1 MTEDL
6 KKYKLYFLQ
15 LKYTHIINIIRNIEN
30 HYTILKQLNLLNAD
44 QLLEFSN
51 KIYNIIKNINTLY
64 NQHVNTYFNNYNT
77 EIDKLVTSISHLS
90 NSEILKILSY
100 YETDMLS
107 NLFDDNYNIIK
118 DLIKN
123 YGYVNIN
130 DMLKLLYPTINLSG
144 CKNIIN
150 ELNYITIPIN
160 FTIVSIN
167 TDKGD
172 YYWNIPTKYSE
183 EDILE
188 KKRELGIKIGT
199 EYICITIIFKI
210 DHFSNRHKTSQIES
224 PILHKIKTY
233 IISKLEHTN
242 DINLVKTFIRHDYL
256 GNIYCMDSD
265 TYINIINKFIIQYT
279 KLSESTFVNI
289 MKDFVSTDNVNYI
302 YKIISTLLLGSDDMI
317 DISGLLL
324 GLIKEKNNK
333 INNVNLYDF
342 IFNNLTYHL
351 QSKIKKSNINI
362 KQSVNKLKQITMED
376 IDYKKLLIINKYIP
390 NYVKSQVLDKIEE
403 MKLANNEYYKQLLY
417 VKTILYY
424 PWSSSDELYEN
435 LRKNSAIAMTYLNTV
450 ETKLHNACYGH
461 TDAKKLLLQ
470 VIAKWISN
478 PSSNGTCFGLV
489 GPPGVGKTL
498 LAKSVSNALDIP
510 FAQITL
516 GGQNDGEILHGHG
529 YTYSGSQPGLII
541 KKMVEMGKSR
551 CIIYFDELDKT
562 CSKHGSLNEITS
574 ILIHLTDPNM
584 NKTFQDRFFQGI
596 EFPLDKVIMIF
607 SYNDSKLVDPILLDR
622 LKEIKVHP
630 YTLEDKLHICQKHLI
645 KEIANSVSM
654 NEIVSINN
662 TNLQYIID
670 NYTNEAGVREI
681 KRQLENIFMNLNIDR
696 IYKRN
701 LFKKDIKKI
710 SLMQKHII
718 NILKAPDM
726 NRRDIHSTNMVGIIN
741 GMYATSSGDG
751 GITPIQIYPNTQ
763 TNNNKYEIKMTGKQ
777 GDTMKESVI
786 CSLTTALEWLKMKG
800 YNVDELITQNVKNGF
815 HVHTPDGATSKDGP
829 SAGCAFT
836 CAFISRILNRPIKNN
851 IAMTGEVELT
861 GKVSKIGGLEYKLQG
876 AKKSGVNIAYV
887 PLENKKDIDDIIEK
901 YKQLFCKDFQVK
913 MFSSIDEIIEEI
925 LCH

>member
-15 LKYTHIINIIRNIEN
+15 LKYTRIINIIHNVEN
-30 HYTILKQLNLLNAD
+30 HYMVLKQLNLLNGD
-44 QLLEFSN
+44 KIIDFSN
-51 KIYNIIKNINTLY
+51 KIYNIVKNVNTIY
-64 NQHVNTYFNNYNT
+64 NQHVNNYFNSYT
-77 EIDKLVTSISHLS
+77 EIDKLINSILNLS
-90 NSEILKILSY
+90 NTEILKILDY
-100 YETDMLS
+100 YESDIS
-107 NLFDDNYNIIK
+107 FNLFNDTIII
-118 DLIKN
+118 DLIKT

-130 DMLKLLYPTINLSG
+130 DMLKILYPSINMQLHS
-144 CKNIIN
+144 CKNLLT
-150 ELNYITIPIN
+150 ELNNIVIPIN
-160 FTIVSIN
+160 INIVSGVI
-167 TDKGD
+167 DKGD
-172 YYWNIPTKYSE
+172 YYWNIPTKYTD
-183 EDILE
+183 EDVLE
-188 KKRELGIKIGT
+188 KTRELYIKMGT
-199 EYICITIIFKI
+199 DYICINLIFEI
-210 DHFSNRHKTSQIES
+210 DYFSNRHKTSQNES
-224 PILHKIKTY
+224 PILHRIKTTL
-233 IISKLEHTN
+233 ISKLEHI
-242 DINLVKTFIRHDYL
+242 DINLLKAFIRHDYL
-256 GNIYCMDSD
+256 GNIYCMDID
-265 TYINIINKFIIQYT
+265 AYINIVNKFIIQT
-279 KLSESTFVNI
+279 MKMSKSTFVNI
-289 MKDFVSTDNVNYI
+289 MKDFISTDNIQHI
-302 YKIISTLLLGSDDMI
+302 YRIIVTLLLGSDDMI
-317 DISGLLL
+317 DIAGLLL
-324 GLIKEKNNK
+324 GLIKDKNTK
-333 INNVNLYDF
+333 INNASIYDY
-342 IFNNLTYHL
+342 IFNNLTFHL

-362 KQSVNKLKQITMED
+362 KQSLNKLKQITIDEV
-376 IDYKKLLIINKYIP
+376 DYKKLLVINKYIP
-390 NYVKSQVLDKIEE
+390 NHVKSQVLDKIEE
-403 MKLANNEYYKQLLY
+403 MKSVNNEYYKQLLY

-424 PWSSSDELYEN
+424 PWGSSNDELYEN
-435 LRKNSAIAMTYLNTV
+435 LQKDNNAAMTYLNTV
-450 ETKLHNACYGH
+450 ETKLQNTCYGH
-461 TDAKKLLLQ
+461 ADAKKLLLQ

-498 LAKSVSNALDIP
+498 LAKSVSEALDIP

-516 GGQNDGEILHGHG
+516 GGQNDGELLHGHG

-607 SYNDSKLVDPILLDR
+607 SYNDSSLVDPILLDR
-622 LKEIKVHP
+622 LKEIKVLP
-630 YTLEDKLHICQKHLI
+630 YTIEDKLNICQKHLI

-654 NEIVSINN
+654 NVTINN

-701 LFKKDIKKI
+701 LFKKDVKKI
-710 SLMQKHII
+710 SLTQKHIL

-726 NRRDIHSTNMVGIIN
+726 NRRDIHVNNMVGIIN

-786 CSLTTALEWLKMKG
+786 CSLTTALEWLKIKG
-800 YNVDELITQNVKNGF
+800 YKVDELIMQNVKNGF

-851 IAMTGEVELT
+851 IAMTGEIELT

-887 PLENKKDIDDIIEK
+887 PLENKKDIDDIIKK
-901 YKQLFCKDFQVK
+901 YKLLFCKDFQVK

-925 LCH
+925 LCQ